1 MDIKIEAFGENSGN
15 YMRAALNLR
24 FQIYTEELN
33 IDKFREFDGLD
44 KEATHYL
51 LFVDMLPVGVCRWRK
66 EQDHIIIDR
75 FGIKKNNRGNGY
87 GFLLLKFVINE
98 LVQSKSEIQILAV
111 RESIPFLNVIGFK
124 DIVEEIGYDDIEL
137 VKLLFNPDKEK

>member
-1 MDIKIEAFGENSGN
+1 MDIKIEAFGENNSN

-24 FQIYTEELN
+24 FEIYTEELK

-44 KEATHYL
+44 KDATHYL
-51 LFVDMLPVGVCRWRK
+51 LFVDMLPVGVCRWRR
-66 EQDHIIIDR
+66 EQDHLIIDR
-75 FGIKKNNRGNGY
+75 FGIKKNSRGNGY
-87 GFLLLKFVINE
+87 GFLLLKYVINE
-98 LVQSKSEIQILAV
+98 LALSKSDIQILAV

-137 VKLLFNPDKEK
+137 LKLLFNPVKAK